1 MSILQMFYFTLF
13 ALVTFFH
20 NLYITLCE
28 VVDRLKPALTQA
40 ILAVE
45 IGTGYGDTLLLRST
59 GREFINQDKLLPRHI
74 ACVFVGEGVQSVN
87 IDKIVT
93 IVRWCGAAGIR
104 SISLYDH
111 TGIIRESREAV
122 QHKLKSVEPYR
133 EDGSTEEIY
142 SVHQGFITR
151 DTYVESASG
160 INIYLLS
167 RTDGKPMFAQVAQ
180 VVAAENDY
188 QSIDQKVVEEAMQRY
203 YPHEPELMLQF
214 GNSFCNMTWGYNPW
228 LLRYTQML

>member
-151 DTYVESASG
+151 DTYVERRTVSLCLHKLRKWLPLKTI
-160 INIYLLS
+160 INLLIKKWLKKLC
-167 RTDGKPMFAQVAQ
+167 RDIT
-180 VVAAENDY
+180 
-188 QSIDQKVVEEAMQRY
+188 
-203 YPHEPELMLQF
+203 L
-214 GNSFCNMTWGYNPW
+214 TNPN
-228 LLRYTQML
+228 

>member
-1 MSILQMFYFTLF
+1 MFYFTLF

-111 TGIIRESREAV
+111 TGTSRFLCFRPAAGDD
-122 QHKLKSVEPYR
+122 KLVLVCQVLFVRAGRPF
-133 EDGSTEEIY
+133 ST
-142 SVHQGFITR
+142 
-151 DTYVESASG
+151 
-160 INIYLLS
+160 N
-167 RTDGKPMFAQVAQ
+167 
-180 VVAAENDY
+180 
-188 QSIDQKVVEEAMQRY
+188 
-203 YPHEPELMLQF
+203 
-214 GNSFCNMTWGYNPW
+214 
-228 LLRYTQML
+228 